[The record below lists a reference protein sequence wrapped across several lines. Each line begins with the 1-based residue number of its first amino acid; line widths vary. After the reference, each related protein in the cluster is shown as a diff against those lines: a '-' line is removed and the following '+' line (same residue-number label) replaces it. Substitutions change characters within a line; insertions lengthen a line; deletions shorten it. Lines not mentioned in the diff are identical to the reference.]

1 MILFELKDRVEKLCK
16 IGNPSSPMVI
26 KSMFL
31 DVIGKAIV
39 FQLISNESALWLNR
53 RVGRRFDAPIGRRL
67 RTAGEKSFQS

>member
-1 MILFELKDRVEKLCK
+1 
-16 IGNPSSPMVI
+16 MVI

-53 RVGRRFDAPIGRRL
+53 RVERRFDAPIGRRL